1 MTWALSPSGDAGVAA
16 GLGWALWSFWWYRGE
31 HREGGRLLEAALKND
46 LPADLRVRAV
56 VAAEVMAYGQGD
68 NEGVVRYAK
77 ELISLSGEVEGDAY
91 AEAYAHG
98 GLGLVEMNRGNFEE
112 SRAHLEEALT
122 LFMECGE
129 VWTGAQAHTWL
140 GILMMLQGD
149 YAGASSKFEDGLSLS
164 RRIGDR
170 TGIYV
175 AMYNLALVSFARGD
189 HEHAARWFGEGLT
202 LAEQMG
208 DRANVAYCLEG
219 LAVAAATKGET
230 LRSARLLGAAEGL
243 LEDIGVPVWTFYKPD
258 RTFYERTFAD
268 LRTALGGSAFED
280 ERERG
285 RAMSPEQAIRYALE
299 HT

>member
-1 MTWALSPSGDAGVAA
+1 M
-16 GLGWALWSFWWYRGE
+16 
-31 HREGGRLLEAALKND
+31 
-46 LPADLRVRAV
+46 
-56 VAAEVMAYGQGD
+56 
-68 NEGVVRYAK
+68 
-77 ELISLSGEVEGDAY
+77 
-91 AEAYAHG
+91 
-98 GLGLVEMNRGNFEE
+98 
-112 SRAHLEEALT
+112 T

-149 YAGASSKFEDGLSLS
+149 YAGASSKFEDGLSVS

-202 LAEQMG
+202 LSEQMG

-219 LAVAAATKGET
+219 LAVAAAAKGET

-268 LRTALGGSAFED
+268 LRTALGGSVFED
-280 ERERG
+280 ERGRG
-285 RAMSPEQAIRYALE
+285 RGMSPEQAIRYALE